1 MKFKAILV
9 SLTFLAVAWGSMANA
24 AIGTGDNIG
33 FTMVNSDNTAS
44 WTLDLGVS
52 VDDLSQG
59 PGSAFSINVLD
70 ELCLMEMIDGYSW
83 SVLGG
88 ILNPGDR
95 VIGYFATLK
104 SSVTPNNK
112 TSAQVINGINTI
124 NNYFGDNGNGNNGPV
139 PNGAT
144 GFYNN
149 AGSYQGDCNGACSPV
164 DRGNEESVP
173 MDGSSMMPFYFQQ
186 AITANESQANLLGT
200 FTLYNDGTL
209 TYAPVPIPAA
219 VWMFGSVIAG
229 MFGFARA
236 RKAEQ

>member
-1 MKFKAILV
+1 
-9 SLTFLAVAWGSMANA
+9 MANA
-24 AIGTGDNIG
+24 TIGTGDNIG
-33 FTMVNSDNTAS
+33 FTMVNANNTSS
-44 WTLDLGVS
+44 WTLNLGVS
-52 VDDLSQG
+52 VSDLAAG
-59 PGSAFSINVLD
+59 TVGTFSINVLD
-70 ELCLMEMIDGYSW
+70 ELGLAEMVDGYSW

-88 ILNPGDR
+88 IQEG
-95 VIGYFATLK
+95 ISAFGYFATLK

-112 TSAQVINGINTI
+112 TSAQTAGAIGQID
-124 NNYFGDNGNGNNGPV
+124 NYFTDNGNGTNGPV

-149 AGSYQGDCNGACSPV
+149 AGSFQGDCNGACAPV
-164 DRGNEESVP
+164 ARGNEETVP

-186 AITANESQANLLGT
+186 AISGVESQANLLGT
-200 FTLYNDGTL
+200 FTLLDDGTL

-236 RKAEQ
+236 RKAKQ